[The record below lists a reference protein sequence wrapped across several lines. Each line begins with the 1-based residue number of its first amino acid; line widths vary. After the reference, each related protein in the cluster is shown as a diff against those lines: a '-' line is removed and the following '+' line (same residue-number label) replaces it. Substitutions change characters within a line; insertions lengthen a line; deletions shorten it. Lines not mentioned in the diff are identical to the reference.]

1 MAVMDASVFVSML
14 NPHEPGYAASK
25 AWFQQELLLG
35 NKISAPAILMAEAA
49 AALSR
54 GVGNKVQAHQMIR
67 QLKLSTSIQL
77 HPVSLVLAEQA
88 AVIAA
93 DYRIRGCDAVYVAL
107 AQQLG
112 DTLVTWDNEQ
122 LQRGVAVIL
131 TTQP

>member
-1 MAVMDASVFVSML
+1 MAVMDASVFVAML
-14 NPHEPGYAASK
+14 NPHEPGNTASK
-25 AWFQQELLLG
+25 AWFQQELLQG
-35 NKISAPAILMAEAA
+35 KKISAPAILMAEAA

-54 GVGNKVQAHQMIR
+54 GVGDKAQAHQMIR

-77 HPVSLVLAEQA
+77 YPLSLALAEQA

-93 DYRIRGCDAVYVAL
+93 DYRIRGCDSVYVAL

-112 DTLVTWDNEQ
+112 ETLVTWDKEQ
-122 LQRGVAVIL
+122 LQRGMAVIL